1 MRGMAQGFKTGG
13 RQAGTPNKITAGLRE
28 ILSELLKKQLENIGE
43 DDGWIDTLSKD
54 QRINLIGK
62 LLPYVLPKVDASSP
76 EQTEE

>member
-1 MRGMAQGFKTGG
+1 MAQGFKTGG
-13 RQAGTPNKITAGLRE
+13 RQPGTPNKITAELRE

-62 LLPYVLPKVDASSP
+62 IIPYVLPKVEAYIP
-76 EQTEE
+76 EPTEGDEE